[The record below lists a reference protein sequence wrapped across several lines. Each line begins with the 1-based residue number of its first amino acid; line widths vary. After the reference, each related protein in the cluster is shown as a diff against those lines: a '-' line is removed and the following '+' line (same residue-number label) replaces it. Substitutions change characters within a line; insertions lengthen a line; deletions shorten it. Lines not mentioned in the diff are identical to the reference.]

1 VLVPGGLF
9 VLPLEIPPVV
19 LSVFSLELLPV
30 VLSVLSL
37 GQPVLQGMVPLLR
50 CCGGG

>member
-1 VLVPGGLF
+1 VLVLGGLF
-9 VLPLEIPPVV
+9 VLPLETLPVV
-19 LSVFSLELLPV
+19 LSVLSPELPPV

-37 GQPVLQGMVPLLR
+37 GQPVLQGMVPSLR